1 VPTKTYETISIGKIA
16 LESLVRQL
24 KAERAENTPSASPP
38 TQNKE
43 KSVIL
48 KRKLSALRKKK
59 KYKKGYNR
67 SLDVRLPEHFSMI
80 EKLKKSYAVKGLCEV
95 FGVHRSNYHYWVN
108 KERTLSSEYVLVW
121 SEVRRTHDFSNGSSG
136 E

>member
-1 VPTKTYETISIGKIA
+1 MRIRKLGR
-16 LESLVRQL
+16 LL
-24 KAERAENTPSASPP
+24 KAERAENTPSTSPL

-43 KSVIL
+43 KSEIL

-67 SLDVRLPEHFSMI
+67 SLDVRLPEHFFMI

-108 KERTLSSEYVLVW
+108 KERTLSSE
-121 SEVRRTHDFSNGSSG
+121 FSNGSAG
-136 E
+136 ERTIADIVTTGGVAM